1 MLKYFITITLFLF
14 LNSNL
19 AHGLEN
25 KILLKIDKEI
35 ITTVDI
41 ANEINYLQAL
51 NRNINKLDQN
61 TLINIAKNNLI
72 KDKIKQIEL
81 LKNINKL
88 ELKSDQ
94 LEFLIKNIYLIFW
107 FQE

>member
-41 ANEINYLQAL
+41 ANEIGYLQAL
-51 NRNINKLDQN
+51 NKDIYKLDQDIIIAVSYTHL
-61 TLINIAKNNLI
+61 TLPT
-72 KDKIKQIEL
+72 
-81 LKNINKL
+81 
-88 ELKSDQ
+88 
-94 LEFLIKNIYLIFW
+94 IFRV
-107 FQE
+107 